1 LSTAALV
8 VIAGVVGMIIIG
20 EHTSDNKTETA
31 ASYDVDHPETI
42 TRTIHEK
49 RANAVARLDNG
60 KLLLTYSIDPWA
72 LTTGTAKSIYYFKA
86 KKFFQDAFRSPVV
99 QYACVEGTGT
109 FKDVRGR
116 ESQGKAIELCMSRTN
131 ASTVQWTNLDDSNL
145 LLIADSSYVHPA
157 FR

>member
-1 LSTAALV
+1 MLINCPACQHEVSDQAQACPSCGHPLTKPVAAKKKGKLSTAALV

-42 TRTIHEK
+42 TRTIHEE

-99 QYACVEGTGT
+99 Q
-109 FKDVRGR
+109 VRLR
-116 ESQGKAIELCMSRTN
+116 
-131 ASTVQWTNLDDSNL
+131 
-145 LLIADSSYVHPA
+145 
-157 FR
+157 